1 MYRRCQCCGAKFN
14 LREFVTLPE
23 VCNSCQIA
31 GRKVSDH
38 VRAVI
43 NARGER
49 NVGRLMVVTGFALC
63 SIAIVVE
70 SRAGAAPVPE
80 WKLVAAGLG
89 ILAAGFARVK
99 TTNRRLKK
107 LEREAR

>member
-1 MYRRCQCCGAKFN
+1 MYRRCQCCGAEFS
-14 LREFVTLPE
+14 LSEFVTLPE
-23 VCNSCQIA
+23 ACNSCQSA

-38 VRAVI
+38 TRAII
-43 NARGER
+43 NTRGER
-49 NVGRLMVVTGFALC
+49 NVGRLMIVTGFALC

-89 ILAAGFARVK
+89 ILAAGFARVRIS
-99 TTNRRLKK
+99 NRRLKK
-107 LEREAR
+107 LEQETR

>member
-1 MYRRCQCCGAKFN
+1 MYRRCQCCGAKFS
-14 LREFVTLPE
+14 LSEFVTLPE

-38 VRAVI
+38 TKAVI

-49 NVGRLMVVTGFALC
+49 TVGRLMVATGFALC
-63 SIAIVVE
+63 GIAIVVE
-70 SRAGAAPVPE
+70 SRAGNTPVPE

-89 ILAAGFARVK
+89 ILAAGFARVRI
-99 TTNRRLKK
+99 TNRRLKK
-107 LEREAR
+107 LERETR